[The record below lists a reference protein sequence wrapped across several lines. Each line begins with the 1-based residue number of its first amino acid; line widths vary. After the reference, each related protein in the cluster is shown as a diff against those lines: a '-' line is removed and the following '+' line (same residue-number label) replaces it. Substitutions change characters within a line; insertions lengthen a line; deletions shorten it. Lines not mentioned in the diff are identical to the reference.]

1 MSQLRFG
8 ERSLAISIAIVLV
21 HASISSAGDESG
33 SRSSHAGGT
42 PQKSRFAHNQYLVS
56 QQQFTLPFYLFNGH
70 RLIDGAVNGRPGK
83 FLFDTSTQ
91 RQPQKKRSLPRN

>member
-1 MSQLRFG
+1 MHRFHP
-8 ERSLAISIAIVLV
+8 LATNQAVAPV
-21 HASISSAGDESG
+21 MQ
-33 SRSSHAGGT
+33 GGT

>member
-8 ERSLAISIAIVLV
+8 ARSLAIAIAIVLF
-21 HASISSAGDESG
+21 HTSISSAGDQSG
-33 SRSSHAGGT
+33 SSSSRAGVT

-70 RLIDGAVNGRPGK
+70 MLIDGAVNGRPGK
-83 FLFDTSTQ
+83 FLFDTGT
-91 RQPQKKRSLPRN
+91 